1 MPSIER
7 DGARVAYEVDG
18 AGEPVLLVQGA
29 GVAGC
34 GWRPQVEALR
44 GRFRTITFDN
54 RGFGGS
60 SKGPRRAD
68 IEDLAADAL
77 AVMDAAGAKSAHVVG
92 HSMGGLI
99 AQAIALAAPER
110 VRSLSLLCT
119 FDRGRSASMPSL
131 SVMWT
136 SINARLG
143 DAARRRRLF
152 LTLLLPETQLA
163 RVDRDALARDLG
175 ALFGRDLAE
184 QPPGIFDQVR
194 AMSRF
199 DAGARLGALKSIPTL
214 VVSGERDR
222 IATPRA
228 GRALAALIPGAR
240 YLEISG
246 AGHALTVHG
255 PVATVNTLIEEH
267 LDAAEKRR
275 AAS

>member
-1 MPSIER
+1 M
-7 DGARVAYEVDG
+7 AYAVDG

-29 GVAGC
+29 GVAGR

-60 SKGPRRAD
+60 RPGPRRAS

-77 AVMDAAGAKSAHVVG
+77 AVLDAEGIASAHVIG

-99 AQAIALAAPER
+99 SQAIALSAPAR

-119 FDRGRSASMPSL
+119 FERGRSASVPSA

-136 SINARLG
+136 SINAMIG
-143 DAARRRRLF
+143 SAARRRRVF
-152 LTLLLPETQLA
+152 LGLLVPEAELA
-163 RVDRDALARDLG
+163 KVDRDALANELG

-184 QPPGIFDQVR
+184 QPPGIFDQIR

-199 DAGARLGALKSIPTL
+199 DASARLGALKAIPTL
-214 VVSGERDR
+214 VVSGALDR
-222 IATPRA
+222 IARPNS
-228 GRALAALIPGAR
+228 GRALAALVPGAR
-240 YLEISG
+240 YVEMTG

-255 PVATVNTLIEEH
+255 HVAAVNALITEH
-267 LDAAEKRR
+267 LDAAEKLRE
-275 AAS
+275 AAA